1 VDLHLVAEDGD
12 GSEIGFERQ
21 LVVTS
26 PRSEIGNLLQI
37 QVNGDAE
44 SITRA
49 FSGQFRVGN
58 DGSINYPTFSR
69 IVVKARASP
78 KLHG

>member
-1 VDLHLVAEDGD
+1 MVPCERVDLHLVAEDGD

-37 QVNGDAE
+37 QVKWGRRKHN
-44 SITRA
+44 
-49 FSGQFRVGN
+49 
-58 DGSINYPTFSR
+58 
-69 IVVKARASP
+69 ARLLGP
-78 KLHG
+78 IPRRQ